1 VKNIDESLEAIIE
14 CGFTTI
20 LDSGQEKNVVEGIV
34 ILSELVIKAK
44 NRIVIM
50 PGGLRASNIG
60 LLKKKNTNSFII
72 LQLLST

>member
-14 CGFTTI
+14 WFHNYST
-20 LDSGQEKNVVEGIV
+20 SGQEKNVVEGIV

-50 PGGLRASNIG
+50 PGEDCASNIG
-60 LLKKKNTNSFII
+60 LLKKIQMLSFII

>member
-1 VKNIDESLEAIIE
+1 MWFHNYSA
-14 CGFTTI
+14 
-20 LDSGQEKNVVEGIV
+20 SGQENVVEGIV

-60 LLKKKNTNSFII
+60 LLKKYKF
-72 LQLLST
+72 LLSFFSYCQLK

>member
-50 PGGLRASNIG
+50 PEGGLRASNIG
-60 LLKKKNTNSFII
+60 LLKKNTNVFII